1 MKKPFCFAL
10 FIGLLSACA
19 PQNRFIGTWDGSI
32 TRPYGRVTA
41 SCTFTQAYVT
51 CKKSDDSGFGGAYT
65 VKTDTE
71 AVAPE
76 AAFDFNLLPD
86 GSMTF
91 NNGSFTMT
99 LRRAPQ
105 Q

>member
-1 MKKPFCFAL
+1 
-10 FIGLLSACA
+10 
-19 PQNRFIGTWDGSI
+19 
-32 TRPYGRVTA
+32 
-41 SCTFTQAYVT
+41 
-51 CKKSDDSGFGGAYT
+51 
-65 VKTDTE
+65 VKTNTE

-99 LRRAPQ
+99 LSRAPQ